1 MAKKS
6 LGKEEG
12 DLLSSIFGVL
22 NVNASNLMDIDEVRE
37 ALGAN
42 FDVKALNRLL
52 QPILDGNMPLE
63 EIPQTFVDIYDMFK
77 NSENR
82 VNLEKLRMVFERVL
96 NQLKVTSASNTT
108 SS

>member
-37 ALGAN
+37 ALGAD

-77 NSENR
+77 NSENG